1 MVIEELVVLLPCHSL
16 EDFPV
21 HHEGEEAE
29 GLLAAWSG
37 LWHPALIAACDNIP
51 LWFRADA
58 PPENPRPRIIVIPQV
73 SDTLL
78 LPGWP
83 TRAKSEGA
91 KLIRK
96 TAKRTDVVA
105 ACLAVLDKPSTVPDH
120 IVADFYALGT
130 GYLLVELL
138 TRQMRYMS
146 NLDEVRFQNEAR
158 EAARAAVENRI
169 DEAQQH
175 LKNAFETL
183 YEARERFYPVDNY
196 LIDLTLTADTTLGP
210 ALRQELSG
218 DVPLNV
224 LISGAL
230 VDRLAEREPES
241 LAALRHA
248 IDRRIACVVGGEYD
262 ERETPLLPIETI
274 LDEFRRGRAAYQ
286 RHLDLAPK
294 VYGRR
299 KQGLSPLVPQIVAR
313 SGFEGALSFTLD
325 DGVFPTPDQ
334 CKTRWEGFSNDAI
347 DALGRTPLDAAQAES
362 FLDLPRK
369 VGDAMD
375 RDYVATTV
383 FAHWPGA
390 TSDYYDDLRRMA
402 TYVPLLGKFVT
413 LTDYFDH
420 TERPGQI
427 SKFTA
432 DRYRTTFLRQAV
444 VRNTQNPVTWA
455 ADALHRRLQVATAAT
470 LQTMAEAVTLRQETE
485 SAASLMAEVDQS
497 TGATLDIEAAKLLD
511 QRVATAVTNAASSAA
526 SAVCGRATNE
536 AAESLLLLNSQLGSR
551 RELVDV
557 SSLARLPEVGGPV
570 AAVQESGSQK
580 FAVVDVPSMGFAWL
594 AAGPTVDTPPP
605 RKSSG
610 LFGLRKGPKPLVEAN
625 ILRNELVEVHLS
637 ELTGG
642 IKGLFVTGRREK
654 RVSQQLA
661 FRLPQP
667 RPRPG
672 DPWRDPDLEPIYSTM
687 VCERWEPTIVGPTV
701 GELTSYGKLV
711 DAEGKRLA
719 GFTQRL
725 QIAQGSPLV
734 TLEIDLDIE
743 EQPRA
748 EAWGSYYAARFAWGD
763 PTTELSRGV
772 FGMQQPTSTKRPESP
787 HFIELKTET
796 TSTLLLPDG
805 LPHHLLTGERMLDT
819 LLIGKGETRR
829 KFRFGII
836 VESAHPAADAQAF
849 MSPLVPVLGAPRPAS
864 GATGWLFFV
873 DAKNFQATH
882 WESIVEADKVVGF
895 RVRLLETEGLSG
907 QVELRTIRAV
917 REAKVVN
924 LCGETLLTL
933 APTSTGI
940 PIDVGPYE
948 WLELEA
954 RY

>member
-58 PPENPRPRIIVIPQV
+58 PPENPRPRIIVVPQV
-73 SDTLL
+73 CDSLL

-96 TAKRTDVVA
+96 LAKRKDVVD
-105 ACLAVLDKPSTVPDH
+105 ACLATLDAVATVPDQ

-196 LIDLTLTADTTLGP
+196 LIDLTLTADTTLGA
-210 ALRQELSG
+210 ALRKELAG
-218 DVPLNV
+218 DVALNV
-224 LISGAL
+224 LMTGAL

-262 ERETPLLPIETI
+262 ERESTLLPIETV
-274 LDEFRRGRAAYQ
+274 LDEFRRGRAAYL
-286 RHLDLAPK
+286 RHLDLEPK

-299 KQGLSPLVPQIVAR
+299 KQGLSPMVPQILAR

-325 DGVFPTPDQ
+325 DGSFPTPDQ

-347 DALGRTPLDAAQAES
+347 DALGRTPLDAAKAES

-369 VGDAMD
+369 IGDAMD

-402 TYVPLLGKFVT
+402 IYVPLLGKFVT
-413 LTDYFDH
+413 LADYFDH

-432 DRYRTTFLRQAV
+432 DRYRTTFLRQAI
-444 VRNTQNPVTWA
+444 VRNTPNPVTWA
-455 ADALHRRLQVATAAT
+455 ADAHHRRAQAATAAT
-470 LQTMAEAVTLRQETE
+470 LQTIAEAVTLRP
-485 SAASLMAEVDQS
+485 AAMSSIPLLAEVDQS
-497 TGATLDIEAAKLLD
+497 AGPALDIESGKSLD
-511 QRVATAVTNAASSAA
+511 QRVISAVNAAASLAG
-526 SAVCGRATNE
+526 SAVCGQAATNVG
-536 AAESLLLLNSQLGSR
+536 ESLLLLNAQLSSR

-557 SSLARLPEVGGPV
+557 SALARLPEVGGPV
-570 AAVQESGSQK
+570 VAVQESDSQK
-580 FAVVDVPSMGFAWL
+580 LAVVDVPSMGFAWL
-594 AAGPTVDTPPP
+594 SAGPAVATPPQ
-605 RKSSG
+605 KSGG
-610 LFGLRKGPKPLVEAN
+610 LFGLRKGPKSLVEAN
-625 ILRNELVEVHLS
+625 VLRSELVEVHLS

-642 IKGLFVTGRREK
+642 IKGVFVAGRREK
-654 RVSQQLA
+654 RISQQLA

-667 RPRPG
+667 RSKPG

-687 VCERWEPTIVGPTV
+687 VCDRWEPTIVGSTV

-711 DAEGKRLA
+711 DSEGKRLA

-725 QIAQGSPLV
+725 RIAQGSPLV
-734 TLEIDLDIE
+734 MLEIELDVD

-763 PTTELSRGV
+763 PTTALGRGV
-772 FGMQQPTSTKRPESP
+772 FGVHQPTSAKRPESLY
-787 HFIELKTET
+787 FIELETET
-796 TSTLLLPDG
+796 TSTLILPDG
-805 LPHHLLTGERMLDT
+805 MPHHLLTGERMLDS
-819 LLIGKGETRR
+819 LLVGKGEARR

-836 VESAHPAADAQAF
+836 VESAHPAADAEAF
-849 MSPLVPVLGAPRPAS
+849 MSPLVPVLNLPRPAS

-873 DAKNFQATH
+873 DAKNIQATH

-895 RVRLLETEGLSG
+895 RVRLLETGGLSG
-907 QVELRTIRAV
+907 QVELRTIRTV
-917 REAKVVN
+917 CEAKIVN
-924 LCGETLLTL
+924 MCGETLLTL
-933 APTSTGI
+933 TPTSTGI
-940 PIDVGPYE
+940 PFDVGPCE
-948 WLELEA
+948 WIEIEA

>member
-58 PPENPRPRIIVIPQV
+58 PPENPRPRIIVVPQV
-73 SDTLL
+73 CDSLL

-96 TAKRTDVVA
+96 LAKRKDVVD
-105 ACLAVLDKPSTVPDH
+105 ACLAALDAPPTVPEH

-196 LIDLTLTADTTLGP
+196 LIDLTLTADTTLGA
-210 ALRQELSG
+210 ALRKELAG
-218 DVPLNV
+218 DVALNV
-224 LISGAL
+224 LMTGSL

-262 ERETPLLPIETI
+262 ERESTLLPIETV
-274 LDEFRRGRAAYQ
+274 LDEFRRGRAAYL
-286 RHLDLAPK
+286 RHLDLEPK
-294 VYGRR
+294 AYGRR
-299 KQGLSPLVPQIVAR
+299 KQGLSPLVPQILAR

-325 DGVFPTPDQ
+325 DGSFPTPDQ

-347 DALGRTPLDAAQAES
+347 DALGRTPLDAAKAES

-369 VGDAMD
+369 IGDAMD

-390 TSDYYDDLRRMA
+390 TSDYYDDLRRIA

-413 LTDYFDH
+413 LADYFDH

-432 DRYRTTFLRQAV
+432 DRYRTTFLRQAI
-444 VRNTQNPVTWA
+444 VRNTPNPVTWA
-455 ADALHRRLQVATAAT
+455 ADVLHRRAQAATAAA
-470 LQTMAEAVTLRQETE
+470 LQAIAEAVTLRP
-485 SAASLMAEVDQS
+485 AATSSIPLLLEVDQS
-497 TGATLDIEAAKLLD
+497 AGPALDGESAKLLD
-511 QRVATAVTNAASSAA
+511 QRVGSAVNAAASLAGSAICGQAATNA
-526 SAVCGRATNE
+526 G
-536 AAESLLLLNSQLGSR
+536 ESLLLLNAQLSSR

-557 SSLARLPEVGGPV
+557 SALARLPEVGGPV
-570 AAVQESGSQK
+570 IAVQESGSQK
-580 FAVVDVPSMGFAWL
+580 LAVVDVPSMGFAWL
-594 AAGPTVDTPPP
+594 SAGPAVVTLPQ
-605 RKSSG
+605 KSAG
-610 LFGLRKGPKPLVEAN
+610 LFGLRKGPKSLVEAN
-625 ILRNELVEVHLS
+625 ILRSELVEVHLS

-642 IKGLFVTGRREK
+642 IKGVFLAGRREK
-654 RVSQQLA
+654 RISQQLA

-687 VCERWEPTIVGPTV
+687 ACDRWEPTIVGSTV

-719 GFTQRL
+719 GFTQRVR
-725 QIAQGSPLV
+725 IAQGSPLV
-734 TLEIDLDIE
+734 TLEIELDVD

-763 PTTELSRGV
+763 PTTALGRGV
-772 FGMQQPTSTKRPESP
+772 FGVHQPTSAKRPESP
-787 HFIELKTET
+787 YFIELETET
-796 TSTLLLPDG
+796 TSTLILPDG
-805 LPHHLLTGERMLDT
+805 MPHHLLTGERMLDT
-819 LLIGKGETRR
+819 LLVGKGETRR

-836 VESAHPAADAQAF
+836 VESAHPAADAEAF
-849 MSPLVPVLGAPRPAS
+849 MSSLVPVLNLPQPAS
-864 GATGWLFFV
+864 GAKGWLFFV
-873 DAKNFQATH
+873 DAKNIQATH

-895 RVRLLETEGLSG
+895 RVRLLETEGLTG
-907 QVELRTIRAV
+907 QVELRTIRTV
-917 REAKVVN
+917 RDAKVVN
-924 LCGETLLTL
+924 IRGETLLTL
-933 APTSTGI
+933 TPTSTGI
-940 PIDVGPYE
+940 PFNIGPCE
-948 WLELEA
+948 WIEIEA

>member
-37 LWHPALIAACDNIP
+37 LWHPALIASCDNIP

-58 PPENPRPRIIVIPQV
+58 PPENPRPRIIVVPQV
-73 SDTLL
+73 CDSLL

-96 TAKRTDVVA
+96 LAKRTEVVA
-105 ACLAVLDKPSTVPDH
+105 ACLAALDAPPTVPGH
-120 IVADFYALGT
+120 IVDDFYALGT

-196 LIDLTLTADTTLGP
+196 LIDLTLTADTTIGA
-210 ALRQELSG
+210 ALRKELAG
-218 DVPLNV
+218 DVALNV
-224 LISGAL
+224 LLTGAL

-248 IDRRIACVVGGEYD
+248 IDRRIACVVGGEYE
-262 ERETPLLPIETI
+262 ERESTLLPIETV
-274 LDEFRRGRAAYQ
+274 LAEFRRGRAAYLRQ
-286 RHLDLAPK
+286 LELEPR

-299 KQGLSPLVPQIVAR
+299 KQGLSPLVPQIASR
-313 SGFEGALSFTLD
+313 GGFEGALAFTLD
-325 DGVFPTPDQ
+325 DGAFPTPDQ

-347 DALGRTPLDAAQAES
+347 DALGRTPLDAAKAES

-369 VGDAMD
+369 IGDAMD

-402 TYVPLLGKFVT
+402 TYVPLLGKFIT
-413 LTDYFDH
+413 LSDYFDH

-444 VRNTQNPVTWA
+444 VRNTPNPVTWA
-455 ADALHRRLQVATAAT
+455 ADALHRRLRAESAAT
-470 LQTMAEAVTLRQETE
+470 MQVMAEA
-485 SAASLMAEVDQS
+485 ASLRPAATSSAQLLAELDQ
-497 TGATLDIEAAKLLD
+497 TAGPALDAEAAQAFD
-511 QRVATAVTNAASSAA
+511 RRVAAAVDEAAALA
-526 SAVCGRATNE
+526 CAAVCGKTDSNAGD
-536 AAESLLLLNSQLGSR
+536 SLLLFNTQLGAR

-557 SSLARLPEVGGPV
+557 SALARLPEVGGAV
-570 AAVQESGSQK
+570 VAVQETASQK

-594 AAGPTVDTPPP
+594 SAGPAVAPPQKP
-605 RKSSG
+605 GG

-625 ILRNELVEVHLS
+625 VLRNELVEVHLS

-642 IKGLFVTGRREK
+642 IKGVFIAGRRER

-667 RPRPG
+667 RPKPG
-672 DPWRDPDLEPIYSTM
+672 DPWRDPDLEPIYTTM
-687 VCERWEPTIVGPTV
+687 VCDRWEPTIVGPTV
-701 GELTSYGKLV
+701 GELTSHGKLV
-711 DAEGKRLA
+711 DAEGKPLA

-725 QIAQGSPLV
+725 RIAQGSPLV
-734 TLEIDLDIE
+734 TLDIELDVE

-763 PTTELSRGV
+763 PSTALGRGV
-772 FGMQQPTSTKRPESP
+772 FGMHQPTSTKRPETP
-787 HFIELKTET
+787 HFIELETET

-819 LLIGKGETRR
+819 LLIGKGETCR
-829 KFRFGII
+829 KFRFGIV
-836 VESAHPAADAQAF
+836 VESAHPAADAGAF
-849 MSPLVPVLGAPRPAS
+849 MSPLVPVPNARRPAS
-864 GATGWLFFV
+864 GAAGWLYFV
-873 DAKNFQATH
+873 DAKNILATH
-882 WESIVEADKVVGF
+882 WESIVERDQVVGF

-917 REAKVVN
+917 RDAKIVN
-924 LCGETLLTL
+924 HRDETLLTL
-933 APTSTGI
+933 TPTTSGI
-940 PIDVGPYE
+940 PLDVGPYE
-948 WLELEA
+948 WIELEA

>member
-58 PPENPRPRIIVIPQV
+58 PPENPRPRIIVVPQV
-73 SDTLL
+73 CDSLL

-96 TAKRTDVVA
+96 LAKRQEVVD
-105 ACLAVLDKPSTVPDH
+105 ACLAALDAPPAVPDH

-196 LIDLTLTADTTLGP
+196 LIDLTLTADTTLGTS
-210 ALRQELSG
+210 LRKELAG
-218 DVPLNV
+218 DVALNV
-224 LISGAL
+224 LMTGAL

-262 ERETPLLPIETI
+262 ERESTLLPIETV
-274 LDEFRRGRAAYQ
+274 LDEFRRGRAAFL
-286 RHLDLAPK
+286 RHLELEPK

-299 KQGLSPLVPQIVAR
+299 KQGLSPLVPQILAR

-325 DGVFPTPDQ
+325 DGAFPTPDQ

-347 DALGRTPLDAAQAES
+347 DALGRTPLDAAKAES

-369 VGDAMD
+369 IGDAMD

-390 TSDYYDDLRRMA
+390 TCDYYDDLRRMA
-402 TYVPLLGKFVT
+402 TYVPLLGKFIT
-413 LTDYFDH
+413 LADYFDH

-444 VRNTQNPVTWA
+444 VRNTPNPVTWA
-455 ADALHRRLQVATAAT
+455 ADALDRRLQAATAAT
-470 LQTMAEAVTLRQETE
+470 LQAMAEAVTLRPAATS
-485 SAASLMAEVDQS
+485 SAPLLAEIDQS
-497 TGATLDIEAAKLLD
+497 AGPALDDETAKSLD
-511 QRVATAVTNAASSAA
+511 QRVVGAVKEAASLAG
-526 SAVCGRATNE
+526 SAVCGQ
-536 AAESLLLLNSQLGSR
+536 AAANADESLLLLNAQLGAR

-557 SSLARLPEVGGPV
+557 SALARLPEVGGPV
-570 AAVQESGSQK
+570 VAVQESDSQK

-594 AAGPTVDTPPP
+594 SAGPAVTSPPQ
-605 RKSSG
+605 KAGG

-625 ILRNELVEVHLS
+625 VLRNELVEVHLS

-642 IKGLFVTGRREK
+642 IKGVFVAGRRER

-667 RPRPG
+667 RPKPG

-687 VCERWEPTIVGPTV
+687 VCDRWEPTFVGPTV
-701 GELTSYGKLV
+701 GEMTTARQARRCRREAARGLHAKLR
-711 DAEGKRLA
+711 DRA
-719 GFTQRL
+719 GF
-725 QIAQGSPLV
+725 
-734 TLEIDLDIE
+734 
-743 EQPRA
+743 
-748 EAWGSYYAARFAWGD
+748 AARYVGN
-763 PTTELSRGV
+763 R
-772 FGMQQPTSTKRPESP
+772 
-787 HFIELKTET
+787 
-796 TSTLLLPDG
+796 
-805 LPHHLLTGERMLDT
+805 
-819 LLIGKGETRR
+819 TRR
-829 KFRFGII
+829 RRATARGSVGFVLCRTVCVGRSDDGPRPRRLRYAPADDCKTPGIA
-836 VESAHPAADAQAF
+836 VFHRVGNGNDEHVVAPRRTTASLAHGRADA
-849 MSPLVPVLGAPRPAS
+849 R
-864 GATGWLFFV
+864 
-873 DAKNFQATH
+873 H
-882 WESIVEADKVVGF
+882 
-895 RVRLLETEGLSG
+895 
-907 QVELRTIRAV
+907 
-917 REAKVVN
+917 
-924 LCGETLLTL
+924 L
-933 APTSTGI
+933 AYRQG
-940 PIDVGPYE
+940 
-948 WLELEA
+948 
-954 RY
+954 